1 MRTQWPSITFCL
13 VGALWA
19 VTLENEFALYSSLVR
34 GSLVDLTAN
43 IQTLGFRV
51 SIVIA
56 LRRFE
61 NLPKP
66 QYRYEA
72 STDGAVGNYGIVCP
86 SRRIAFDCSC
96 VHQTMPL
103 IIANIIVG
111 TATIDNIRHDG
122 YEQSRLVLRQI
133 TRQCCKQ
140 WSNFWLS
147 EFSTTLP
154 VLLSSWYFW
163 NATCENAS
171 TDTSAG
177 VEDWR
182 WGNNWMTVRQ

>member
-133 TRQCCKQ
+133 TRQ

-147 EFSTTLP
+147 EFLTNLP
-154 VLLSSWYFW
+154 VLLI
-163 NATCENAS
+163 EMLP
-171 TDTSAG
+171 
-177 VEDWR
+177 VK
-182 WGNNWMTVRQ
+182 M